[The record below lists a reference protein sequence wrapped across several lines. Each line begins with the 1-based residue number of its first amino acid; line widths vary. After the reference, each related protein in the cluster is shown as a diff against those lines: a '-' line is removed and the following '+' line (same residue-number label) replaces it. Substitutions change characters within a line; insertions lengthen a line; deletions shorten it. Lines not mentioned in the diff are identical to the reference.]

1 MKTHWKSSENPLY
14 VKIIW
19 KRGVRHAVLYNES
32 SGLKCHCNKKKS
44 LSSSLKIPS
53 VAMDHDLET
62 CLTKLKLVAP
72 DESTLT
78 RAVSCDPSV
87 HESVNNIFNS
97 GRTSKSEH
105 ISNSSFLMVAH
116 FLENLPE
123 KYNIVENGLQDAFTE
138 RIMHW
143 LNASSAKEHIENIV
157 ELASRSEKTNNKSR
171 VRLKVRPKTTSVLS
185 STKKIQTEKMSN
197 DLYGRVECSFSNPRQ
212 LSTSCGRPQL
222 HVFVPIFEK

>member
-32 SGLKCHCNKKKS
+32 SGLRCHCNKKKS
-44 LSSSLKIPS
+44 LSSTLKSPS
-53 VAMDHDLET
+53 VAMDHNLET

-78 RAVSCDPSV
+78 RAVSCDPSL
-87 HESVNNIFNS
+87 HESVDNIFNS
-97 GRTSKSEH
+97 ERTSKSEH
-105 ISNSSFLMVAH
+105 ISNSTFLMVAH
-116 FLENLPE
+116 FIENVPE
-123 KYNIVENGLQDAFTE
+123 KYNVKNCQQDTFTE

-143 LNASSAKEHIENIV
+143 LNASSATERLGNIV
-157 ELASRSEKTNNKSR
+157 ELASESEKTNNKSR
-171 VRLKVRPKTTSVLS
+171 VRLKERPKTTSVLS
-185 STKKIQTEKMSN
+185 STKKVQNEMSS

-212 LSTSCGRPQL
+212 LTTSCGRPQL